1 MENEKLEYPLTDNLI
16 KFINEQRPIEGAF
29 IVSIIESLF
38 QKNNSNKFCYKND
51 LIKKL
56 IPLLGNQA
64 EDFVNRLFKNI
75 SQPIK
80 HEKKVTFKTENVFK
94 KIKSN
99 DNKKVDVDNKLS
111 SDFIGYGNFFT
122 FETSTTAATTE
133 NNTDNKLAKEVILNK
148 VNDKKYSPN
157 EIKQFCAK
165 FGKID
170 AFRKLNREKW
180 LVTFTDYKSAANLVK
195 TTEFVC
201 GDSEIKKYFNVFAPE
216 FVKTT
221 QIDGFLKT
229 DLHSLL
235 LQQQDL
241 FDKISH
247 TQNFDDFIVLK
258 NITDTIRQIIFSDDN
273 YKNYNKKH
281 DKTSYK
287 TISKSHLKKIS
298 KLNNKHN
305 KIEEI
310 DSIFTQYFT

>member
-16 KFINEQRPIEGAF
+16 KFINEQRPTEGAF
-29 IVSIIESLF
+29 IISIIESLF

-64 EDFVNRLFKNI
+64 ENFVNSLFKNI
-75 SQPIK
+75 NQPIK
-80 HEKKVTFKTENVFK
+80 REKKVTFKTENIFK

-99 DNKKVDVDNKLS
+99 DNKKININDNLS
-111 SDFIGYGNFFT
+111 SDFIGYGNFFS
-122 FETSTTAATTE
+122 FETSTITNTE
-133 NNTDNKLAKEVILNK
+133 NNIDNLLSREVILNK

-170 AFRKLNREKW
+170 TFKKLNKEKW
-180 LVTFTDYKSAANLVK
+180 IVIFTDHESAANLVK
-195 TTEFVC
+195 TTEFIC
-201 GDSEIKKYFNVFAPE
+201 GDNEIKKYFNVFAPE
-216 FVKTT
+216 FVKTIQT
-221 QIDGFLKT
+221 DNFLKT

-241 FDKISH
+241 LDKISH
-247 TQNFDDFIVLK
+247 TQNFDDFIILK
-258 NITDTIRQIIFSDDN
+258 NITDIIRQTIFYDDN
-273 YKNYNKKH
+273 IYKNSNKRQE
-281 DKTSYK
+281 KTTSK
-287 TISKSHLKKIS
+287 TIPKNHLKKIS